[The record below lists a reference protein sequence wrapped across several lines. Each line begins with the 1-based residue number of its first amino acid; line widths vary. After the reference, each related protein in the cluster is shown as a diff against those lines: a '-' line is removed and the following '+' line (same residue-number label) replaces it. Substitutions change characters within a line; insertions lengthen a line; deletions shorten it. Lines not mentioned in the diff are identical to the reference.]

1 MVKQHTDKHLINLG
15 HNNPPVNP
23 KSIDFTN
30 SAIEKLKLDNL
41 DFGNQRFL
49 VIPFNVPKGSH
60 LKGMA
65 LTVVKATKIKKYT
78 LRFWLNKRTNEYN
91 LGAYRPYRNS
101 NDLGFTCIQVNKKQY
116 DIYNEHT
123 NDKGI
128 YLTSPK
134 VADKIKDTKITDHQ
148 LEVLDSLT
156 LRDTIP
162 LICAAG
168 FPKIEVD
175 GASLSR
181 IHIGS
186 VFRFL
191 AGYNWRAK
199 HIRISDDINGNGA
212 ITFKV
217 NPTFSKFNDNTKAPT
232 SFKELFKKF
241 PSGKGILAKEL
252 HFNPTGS
259 ISLYDDEFSK
269 TMIKDLFNAELGPPL
284 IEAYL
289 EKYERYGT
297 KKNCLAAISYL
308 CNYALDKRIVLHKLN
323 PCKLIKIKKPKK
335 IVALNNRYND
345 TSFTLE
351 ELKKIHKAC
360 LEITHKFPYQAEII
374 MMLMVTGRRFQET
387 SKIIWDYVKE
397 EEGIIEIPKHIN
409 KIDVDQFITITEP
422 VKFVL
427 EQLRAIPNRPGMEN
441 FKNIPWLFKTVKAR
455 NKTTNLGS
463 DKTRIKTIFKAWC
476 LIREKTGIF
485 GTQRAF
491 RKTFATLAKNTLGS
505 TGPATNLTGHTSDK
519 TLDRYYYKTNKT
531 KITTDANT
539 VGQVLWLNFTEQE
552 TIQ

>member
-116 DIYNEHT
+116 DIFNEHT

-134 VADKIKDTKITDHQ
+134 VADKIKDNKITDHQ

-156 LRDTIP
+156 LRDIVV
-162 LICAAG
+162 LICEAG
-168 FPKIEVD
+168 FPKFEIE
-175 GASLSR
+175 GSLSR
-181 IHIGS
+181 IHLASI
-186 VFRFL
+186 FKFL

-199 HIRISDDINGNGA
+199 HIKISDKTDGSGL

-217 NPTFSKFNDNTKAPT
+217 NPTFSRFNVTTKAPT

-241 PSGKGILAKEL
+241 PSGIGILHKEK

-297 KKNCLAAISYL
+297 KRNCYHAISYL
-308 CNYALDKRIVLHKLN
+308 CNFALDKRIVLHKIN
-323 PCKLIKIKKPKK
+323 PCKLVKLKKPLN
-335 IVALNNRYND
+335 IVNLNSRYNN

-351 ELKKIHKAC
+351 DLKKIHKAC
-360 LEITHKFPYQAEII
+360 LEIAPKFPYQAEII
-374 MMLMVTGRRFQET
+374 MMIMVTGRRFQET
-387 SKIIWDYVKE
+387 SKITWDYVKE
-397 EEGIIEIPKHIN
+397 DEGIIEIPKHIN
-409 KIDVDQFITITEP
+409 KINVDQFITITEP

-427 EQLRAIPNRPGMEN
+427 DLLKAIPDKPGMEN
-441 FKNIPWLFKTVKAR
+441 FKNMPWLFNSIRAR
-455 NKTTNLGS
+455 QHTANLHS
-463 DKTRIKTIFKAWC
+463 DKTRIKTIHNAWC

-485 GTQRAF
+485 GSQRTL
-491 RKTFATLAKNTLGS
+491 RKSFSTLAKNTLGS

-519 TLDRYYYKTNKT
+519 TLDRFYYKDNRS
-531 KITTDANT
+531 KIIKDANT
-539 VGQVLWLNFTEQE
+539 VGEVLWLNVSEQE

>member
-156 LRDTIP
+156 LRDIVV
-162 LICAAG
+162 LICEAG
-168 FPKIEVD
+168 FPKFEIE
-175 GASLSR
+175 GSLSR
-181 IHIGS
+181 IHLASI
-186 VFRFL
+186 FKFL

-199 HIRISDDINGNGA
+199 HIKISDKTDGSGL

-217 NPTFSKFNDNTKAPT
+217 NPTFSRFNVATKAPT

-241 PSGKGILAKEL
+241 PSGIGILHKEK

-289 EKYERYGT
+289 EKYERFGT
-297 KKNCLAAISYL
+297 KKNCLDAISYL
-308 CNYALDKRIVLHKLN
+308 CNFALDNRIVLHKLN
-323 PCKLIKIKKPKK
+323 TCKLVKIKKPKK
-335 IVALNNRYND
+335 IVALNSRYNN

-360 LEITHKFPYQAEII
+360 LEIAPLFPYSAEII
-374 MMLMVTGRRFQET
+374 MFIMVTGRRFQEC

-397 EEGIIEIPKHIN
+397 DEGIIEIPKHIN
-409 KIDVDQFITITEP
+409 KIDIDQFITITEP

-427 EQLRAIPNRPGMEN
+427 DLLRAIPDRPGMES
-441 FKNIPWLFKTVKAR
+441 FKNIPWCFPSIRAR
-455 NKTTNLGS
+455 NYTGDLHS
-463 DKTRIKTIFKAWC
+463 DKTRIKTIHNAWC
-476 LIREKTGIF
+476 LIREKTGVF
-485 GTQRAF
+485 GSQRTL
-491 RKTFATLAKNTLGS
+491 RKTFSTLAKNTLGS
-505 TGPATNLTGHTSDK
+505 TGPAINLTGHTSEK
-519 TLDRYYYKTNKT
+519 TLDRFYYKEHKD
-531 KITTDANT
+531 KIVTDANT
-539 VGQVLWLNFTEQE
+539 VGDVLSLNFSEQE